1 MKEAGLVGVE
11 VGRDGVTLIAGFL
24 LKIGFFWSTPSGGG
38 GVGISSTR
46 ISGGALGTIESD
58 IGPLAGI
65 SCARIAATWVE
76 GFAGIRLDE
85 AFGGDNGTEA
95 GLGAGLGGMFALW
108 EGEPQSDWGD
118 VAILPNAVFP

>member
-1 MKEAGLVGVE
+1 M
-11 VGRDGVTLIAGFL
+11 IAGFL
-24 LKIGFFWSTPSGGG
+24 LEIGFFLSTPSGGV

-46 ISGGALGTIESD
+46 IPGGAFGTRESD
-58 IGPLAGI
+58 IDPSGRI
-65 SCARIAATWVE
+65 SCVRIAATWVE

-85 AFGGDNGTEA
+85 AFEGDNGTEA